1 MQKLISPINEA
12 GQKRTLD
19 DLLNDLSTPS
29 RQAGKSNIFFFHPS
43 PSLVHT
49 LLFYGIFRITEN
61 GRLRQENLLRCT
73 KTYIGAC

>member
-29 RQAGKSNIFFFHPS
+29 RQAGKSNIFFFS
-43 PSLVHT
+43 SIT
-49 LLFYGIFRITEN
+49 LPCLYFIILWHFSDH
-61 GRLRQENLLRCT
+61 
-73 KTYIGAC
+73 